1 MVLILGT
8 KEIKIE
14 IDENHNLISTKEETS
29 TPSHSLTEECMLLAN
44 RASAKLLDEYGIFR
58 VHLPPEI
65 SKIEELLEDLA
76 TVGIFVENYTD
87 VISLIGAIQKEAKKV
102 GLEREVD
109 EMIIKSLKQATY
121 SPNNFGHFGLGF
133 SHYSHFT
140 SPIRRYPDL
149 ILHRLIKAKLKDD
162 REALDYLLRN
172 IEPLCVRVSELER
185 EATKAEWD
193 FRDRKLARWAKKRE
207 GKTFKA
213 KIVDLVMIQ

>member
-1 MVLILGT
+1 LG
-8 KEIKIE
+8 
-14 IDENHNLISTKEETS
+14 D
-29 TPSHSLTEECMLLAN
+29 
-44 RASAKLLDEYGIFR
+44 YGIFR

-102 GLEREVD
+102 GLEREVN

-149 ILHRLIKAKLKDD
+149 ILHR
-162 REALDYLLRN
+162 
-172 IEPLCVRVSELER
+172 S
-185 EATKAEWD
+185 
-193 FRDRKLARWAKKRE
+193 
-207 GKTFKA
+207 
-213 KIVDLVMIQ
+213 